1 MASPEIHAK
10 LSASGAKRWLGCP
23 PSVRMEE
30 GFSDKSSVYA
40 EEGTVAHSLSELKL
54 KYETGKITKTI
65 YNKRFA
71 RFKEKHSDYYNA
83 AMDDYTDEY
92 VATVLEHYHAL
103 ENPVIELEVK
113 VDFSEWVP
121 GGFGTSDVVIT
132 SDKVIE
138 VMDLKY
144 GKGIPVSAENNP
156 QIMLYGLGAYA
167 AYDMIYDFETVR
179 MTIVQPRLGDI
190 STFEMSVPDLL
201 QWANDYVKPR
211 AQMAE
216 EGKGEFFPSEDTCQ
230 WCKAKAICKARA
242 DKNLEIIQYEFAD
255 PNELSP
261 EDIADILG
269 RAKEIENWLKD
280 VKDSSLEKVRD
291 HGLHIPGWKLVEGRS
306 NRKIT
311 DTDAVTLLLDAEGY
325 TEEQIMKPESL
336 RSLTDLEKLV
346 GKKNLSALVG
356 PYIVKPEGA
365 PVLVVESDKR
375 PELSSLDSAND
386 DFEGVNED
394 V

>member
-1 MASPEIHAK
+1 MASPEVHAK

-30 GFSDKSSVYA
+30 GFSDKSSIYA
-40 EEGTVAHSLSELKL
+40 EEGTAAHSLSELKL
-54 KYETGKITKTI
+54 KYETKKITKATFK
-65 YNKRFA
+65 KRHA
-71 RFKEKHSDYYNA
+71 RFKEENPHYNA

-92 VATVLEHYHAL
+92 VAVVLEHYYAL
-103 ENPVIELEVK
+103 TDPVIELEVK

-138 VMDLKY
+138 VIDLKY

-156 QIMLYGLGAYA
+156 QVMLYGLGAYA

-190 STFEMSVPDLL
+190 STFEMSVDDLL
-201 QWANDYVKPR
+201 SWAYNYVKPR
-211 AQMAE
+211 AQLAE
-216 EGKGEFFPSEDTCQ
+216 RGEGDFFPSEDTCQ

-242 DKNLEIIQYEFAD
+242 EKNLKIAKFEFAD
-255 PNELSP
+255 PNELST
-261 EDIADILG
+261 EDIASILG
-269 RAKEIENWLKD
+269 QAKEIENWLKD
-280 VKDSSLEKVRD
+280 VKEFSLENVRD

-325 TEEQIMKPESL
+325 TEEQIMKPQNL

-346 GKKNLSALVG
+346 GKKNLSSLIG
-356 PYIVKPEGA
+356 PYIVKPAGT
-365 PVLVVESDKR
+365 PVLVVASDKR
-375 PELSSLDSAND
+375 AEISGLASANE
-386 DFEGVNED
+386 DFEGVGND
-394 V
+394 G